1 MLCVLSGAK
10 QVINGQKENNRMKQ
24 QEEEEE
30 GKDSV
35 ELRASL
41 EIYAK

>member
-24 QEEEEE
+24 QQAEE